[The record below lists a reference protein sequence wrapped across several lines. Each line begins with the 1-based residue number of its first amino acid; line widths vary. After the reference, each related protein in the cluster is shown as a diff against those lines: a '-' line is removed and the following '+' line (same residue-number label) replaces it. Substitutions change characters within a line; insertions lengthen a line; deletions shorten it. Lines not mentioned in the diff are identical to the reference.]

1 MDIPISGPVMLDGAA
16 GTALIAQGAPAEGCL
31 EQWALEHPDA
41 VIQLQRSYV
50 EAGSQVLLTPT
61 FGANAVRLA
70 AHGRGEQVE
79 RYNRALA
86 ALTRE
91 AAAGRAVQ
99 SVIAFP
105 GQSWYDKHGAAQ
117 RPPPALS
124 LFSRGSGGRRD
135 GGERFDGGGPG
146 AGPAAGKGITD
157 DD

>member
-1 MDIPISGPVMLDGAA
+1 MSKKTRKKVNQISENKGITLVALVITIIVIIILSVVAINFTFGSIPYFAPFVKPKSLRGGAA
-16 GTALIAQGAPAEGCL
+16 
-31 EQWALEHPDA
+31 
-41 VIQLQRSYV
+41 
-50 EAGSQVLLTPT
+50 LLYIPPCRWDT
-61 FGANAVRLA
+61 
-70 AHGRGEQVE
+70 GE
-79 RYNRALA
+79 
-86 ALTRE
+86 E